1 MMRGRRRRRE
11 GRRWTLSRATLF
23 RLLLVVPFVVAAGWL
38 SVGVS
43 GSNILRLE
51 RPDRALSF
59 QPADARARAKAS
71 EQIFLLA
78 QGRPPQRPRP
88 LTEPE
93 LAAMEQLARDALR
106 RDPTVVMAWRML
118 GVAAAARNQAA
129 RAARMFHFAGTLSKR
144 DLPTQ
149 LYLIEER
156 VQQNDIGGA
165 LRQYDATLRTSG
177 ASHEILLPILVSAIG
192 NDGIVEPLAALLN
205 SGPPW
210 RRAFMER
217 LAAGTP
223 DPAGLVQLIQLTH
236 GSASPEEK
244 AQIATAMQAMI
255 NRRQFAPAM
264 RVYQLL
270 AAADS
275 RGSQLLR
282 NGGFDRPNP
291 YPPLDWQ
298 LLSGVDVGG
307 EQQSDRLRIHAAS
320 GSGGLAARQLL
331 LLAPGNYEI
340 SADAG
345 ATDDARAARVTWT
358 VQCGGN
364 DQGIM
369 LLEQDLP
376 ALSGRIRARASFSVP
391 AGCGA
396 QWLRLNIR
404 PDFDPGGVAAWI
416 DSFALRRLGG

>member
-1 MMRGRRRRRE
+1 MMRGRRRRR
-11 GRRWTLSRATLF
+11 GQRRWALSRSTLF
-23 RLLLVVPFVVAAGWL
+23 RLLLVVPFVAAAGWL
-38 SVGVS
+38 SIKVS
-43 GSNILRLE
+43 GSNILRLD
-51 RPDRALSF
+51 RPDLALTF

-71 EQIFLLA
+71 EQIFLSA
-78 QGRPPQRPRP
+78 QGRPPERPRP
-88 LTEPE
+88 LTQAQ
-93 LAAMEQLARDALR
+93 LAAIEQLARDALR

-118 GVAAAARNQAA
+118 GLAAVARNQPA
-129 RAARMFHFAGTLSKR
+129 RGAGMFHFAGALSKR
-144 DLPTQ
+144 DFPTQ

-156 VQQNDIGGA
+156 VQQDDIAGA
-165 LRQYDATLRTSG
+165 LRQYDVTLRTSG
-177 ASHEILLPILVSAIG
+177 ASHEILLPILVSAIA
-192 NDGIVEPLAALLN
+192 NEGIVQPLAALLN
-205 SGPPW
+205 SMPPW
-210 RRAFMER
+210 RRAFMAR
-217 LAAGTP
+217 LAGGAP
-223 DPAGLVQLIQLTH
+223 DPEGLVQLIQLIH
-236 GSASPEEK
+236 GSASADEK
-244 AQIATAMQAMI
+244 VQIATAMQGMI
-255 NRRQFAPAM
+255 DRRQFASAM

-275 RGSQLLR
+275 RGQLVR

-298 LLSGVDVGG
+298 LLSGVDVGS
-307 EQQSDRLRIHAAS
+307 EQQGGRVRIHAAS

-358 VQCGGN
+358 VQCAN
-364 DQGIM
+364 NEQGLM

-391 AGCGA
+391 AGCGG

-416 DSFALRRLGG
+416 DSVALRRVGS

>member
-1 MMRGRRRRRE
+1 M
-11 GRRWTLSRATLF
+11 LF

-43 GSNILRLE
+43 GSSILRQA
-51 RPDRALSF
+51 RPDLALAF
-59 QPADARARAKAS
+59 QPADARARAKTS
-71 EQIFLLA
+71 EQLVIPEP
-78 QGRPPQRPRP
+78 GRPPRPV
-88 LTEPE
+88 TEAQ
-93 LAAMEQLARDALR
+93 LAGAEQLAREALR
-106 RDPTVVMAWRML
+106 RDPTVVVAWRML
-118 GVAAAARNQAA
+118 GLVAAARNQAD

-144 DLPTQ
+144 DLLTQ

-156 VQQNDIGGA
+156 VQQNDIAGA

-177 ASHEILLPILVSAIG
+177 ASHDILLPILVSAIA
-192 NDGIVEPLAALLN
+192 NDGIVRPLAALLN
-205 SGPPW
+205 SSPPW

-217 LAAGTP
+217 LAIGTP
-223 DPAGLVQLIQLTH
+223 DPAGLVQLIQLVI

-244 AQIATAMQAMI
+244 EQISRTMQAMI

-264 RVYQLL
+264 RVYRLL

-275 RGSQLLR
+275 RGAQLVR

-298 LLSGVDVGG
+298 LLSGVDVGA
-307 EQQSDRLRIHAAS
+307 EQLQGGRLRIHAAS

-331 LLAPGNYEI
+331 MLAPGNYEI

-345 ATDDARAARVTWT
+345 ATDDARAARVTLA
-358 VQCGGN
+358 VQCGN
-364 DQGIM
+364 EQGST
-369 LLEQDLP
+369 LLQHDLP
-376 ALSGRIRARASFSVP
+376 ALSGRIRPRVSFSVP

-396 QWLRLNIR
+396 QWLNINIR
-404 PDFDPGGVAAWI
+404 PDFDPGGVAAWV
-416 DSFALRRLGG
+416 DSVALRRLGR

>member
-11 GRRWTLSRATLF
+11 RRRWALSRGTLF

-38 SVGVS
+38 SVAVS
-43 GSNILRLE
+43 GSNILRPD

-59 QPADARARAKAS
+59 QPADARARARAS
-71 EQIFLLA
+71 EQLVVPER
-78 QGRPPQRPRP
+78 GRPPRPV
-88 LTEPE
+88 TEPQLAAAEE
-93 LAAMEQLARDALR
+93 LAREALR

-118 GVAAAARNQAA
+118 GLVAAARNQPD
-129 RAARMFHFAGTLSKR
+129 RAARMFHFAGSLSRR
-144 DLPTQ
+144 DLLTQ

-156 VQQNDIGGA
+156 VQQNDIAGA

-192 NDGIVEPLAALLN
+192 NDGIVEPLATLLN
-205 SGPPW
+205 TMPPW
-210 RRAFMER
+210 RRSFMER

-244 AQIATAMQAMI
+244 VQISAAMQAMI
-255 NRRQFAPAM
+255 SRGQFAPAM

-270 AAADS
+270 AADA
-275 RGSQLLR
+275 RGTQLVR

-291 YPPLDWQ
+291 YSPLDWQ
-298 LLSGVDVGG
+298 LLSGVDVGA
-307 EQQSDRLRIHAAS
+307 EQQGDRLRIHAAS
-320 GSGGLAARQLL
+320 GAGGLAARQLL
-331 LLAPGNYEI
+331 LLAPGRYEI

-345 ATDDARAARVTWT
+345 AVDDARAARVSWT
-358 VQCGGN
+358 VQCANNGEGL
-364 DQGIM
+364 M
-369 LLEQDLP
+369 LLEQDMP
-376 ALSGRIRARASFSVP
+376 ALAGRIRARASFSVP
-391 AGCGA
+391 AGCGG

-416 DSFALRRLGG
+416 DSVALRRVGG